1 MYNFCPN
8 CGHKID
14 EQTGLC
20 PNCSPQNSGK
30 KPEEKVLNK
39 KEPNKKK
46 KTSEEK
52 INKEKKTG
60 KKKEKTN
67 KSRKGNKIIIAE
79 IIIAIVLIGV
89 IVALLFYRNSPA
101 RLVKVQ
107 VSNDIEVF
115 DSGDIEEINDV
126 LFSQFNI
133 PEEFEEFIDKPKKT
147 QNIGVMA
154 DIVDMAEI
162 KLVSKTD
169 TTLTFSVEAPD
180 MSAFGDEVL
189 DEIDYKTDEE
199 ELKGIILEYAEK
211 SEKITREV
219 EVEYTVTDGEVD
231 IIYNT
236 PDFLNAITGDFAIGY
251 AEIYEQYILAL
262 TEEVSEND

>member
-1 MYNFCPN
+1 MNKFCPN
-8 CGHKID
+8 CGHKTD

-20 PNCSPQNSGK
+20 PNCSPQNSEK
-30 KPEEKVLNK
+30 KPEEKAINK

-52 INKEKKTG
+52 INKKKKTG
-60 KKKEKTN
+60 KKKEKNN
-67 KSRKGNKIIIAE
+67 KSRKGNKIIIVE
-79 IIIAIVLIGV
+79 IIVVVVLVGAIVG
-89 IVALLFYRNSPA
+89 LLVYRNSPSA
-101 RLVKVQ
+101 LVNAQ
-107 VSNDIEVF
+107 VEKDIEVF
-115 DSGDIEEINDV
+115 DSGNTDDVNEV
-126 LFSQFNI
+126 LFSQYDI
-133 PEEFEEFIDKPKKT
+133 PEEFEKYLEKPEKK
-147 QNIGVMA
+147 QDIGIMA
-154 DIVDMAEI
+154 DIVGMAEI
-162 KLVSKTD
+162 ELVSKTD
-169 TTLTFSVEAPD
+169 TTLTFSVVAPD
-180 MSAFGDEVL
+180 MSAFGDDVL

-231 IIYNT
+231 INYNT